1 MRRQSANVRT
11 GFVRAHRALGA
22 AMAPLGGE
30 GALGYW
36 RALEILEILGDIG
49 DIGRYWRALE
59 VVGAACPSRSYR
71 AGLTAPLLVRS
82 GTAGAVAQ
90 PYCVTTAVQ
99 RNWKW
104 LSEIK
109 CITYDAMMHTNPD
122 KPPVALCVWKYPH
135 VA

>member
-30 GALGYW
+30 AALGYW
-36 RALEILEILGDIG
+36 RALEILEIWG

-109 CITYDAMMHTNPD
+109 CASRHGSCTMMHE
-122 KPPVALCVWKYPH
+122 AL
-135 VA
+135 

>member
-1 MRRQSANVRT
+1 LRLRRLWGMRRQSANVRT

-30 GALGYW
+30 AALGYW
-36 RALEILEILGDIG
+36 RALEILEIWG

-109 CITYDAMMHTNPD
+109 CASRHGSCTMM
-122 KPPVALCVWKYPH
+122 L
-135 VA
+135 

>member
-49 DIGRYWRALE
+49 EHWRWSALLALHVVTGRA
-59 VVGAACPSRSYR
+59 
-71 AGLTAPLLVRS
+71 
-82 GTAGAVAQ
+82 
-90 PYCVTTAVQ
+90 
-99 RNWKW
+99 
-104 LSEIK
+104 
-109 CITYDAMMHTNPD
+109 
-122 KPPVALCVWKYPH
+122 
-135 VA
+135 

>member
-30 GALGYW
+30 AALG
-36 RALEILEILGDIG
+36 
-49 DIGRYWRALE
+49 YWRALE

-109 CITYDAMMHTNPD
+109 CIMQTLINH
-122 KPPVALCVWKYPH
+122 LSHCVCGNIRMWHEPRRYASASDSPLL
-135 VA
+135 

>member
-1 MRRQSANVRT
+1 
-11 GFVRAHRALGA
+11 
-22 AMAPLGGE
+22 
-30 GALGYW
+30 
-36 RALEILEILGDIG
+36 
-49 DIGRYWRALE
+49 

-109 CITYDAMMHTNPD
+109 CIMQTLINH
-122 KPPVALCVWKYPH
+122 LLHCVCGNIRMWHEPRRYTRQRPI
-135 VA
+135 VPYCSRITRLAFSGRLRFED